1 MEKVAQIT
9 RSSVLVL
16 QPIQKLLVQVV
27 EVRDAVEDGGEV
39 VRGHDG
45 LGRAQG
51 CLQGLHVL
59 HESKKKLKKKLLLK
73 IKIILLFFFNTVV
86 SQG

>member
-1 MEKVAQIT
+1 MEKIPQIAAP
-9 RSSVLVL
+9 SVLVL
-16 QPIQKLLVQVV
+16 KPIQKLLVQVV

-51 CLQGLHVL
+51 CFQCFHVL
-59 HESKKKLKKKLLLK
+59 KERISIRKSLVLVT
-73 IKIILLFFFNTVV
+73 I
-86 SQG
+86 